1 MGEDST
7 ARSTRQRRRP
17 LYGGLIIGAL
27 IAGALLVFFL
37 ADIIAAFERRY
48 SIVVLV
54 PDAPGIA
61 AGSPVWVGGK
71 RVGEVLAVGFMP
83 IAIDT
88 LGRLWVSME
97 LPRHVQEHI
106 RADSRVRITAQ
117 ALVGER
123 VIDISPGTPAAPVLA
138 DGDTLRSRR
147 ELSIDML
154 TDRAAALRSELDT
167 ILVQVNAVAPLVR
180 TRIADAERAF
190 AAMDA
195 AMLEVQQVRT
205 DLQAN
210 PGLQAMRDAD
220 FRQAMQ
226 RVRQQVE
233 ELPAALGQL
242 QQRYGAAGDV
252 APALRRLQARADT
265 LRLQLDAAAALLDQP
280 DGFAGRLRQDP
291 ALLNAV
297 NAARASL
304 DSLVAEVRR
313 NPQRFVF

>member
-7 ARSTRQRRRP
+7 ARSTRQSRRP
-17 LYGGLIIGAL
+17 LYGGLIIAAL

-37 ADIIAAFERRY
+37 GDIVDAFERRY
-48 SIVVLV
+48 SVVVLV

-83 IAIDT
+83 VAIDT
-88 LGRLWVSME
+88 LGRLWVSVQ
-97 LPRHVQEHI
+97 LPRHVQEQV
-106 RADSRVRITAQ
+106 RTDSRVRITAQ

-123 VIDISPGTPAAPVLA
+123 VIDIAPGTPHAPVLTE
-138 DGDTLRSRR
+138 GDTLRSRR
-147 ELSIDML
+147 ELSIDL
-154 TDRAAALRSELDT
+154 LADRAAVLRSELDT
-167 ILVQVNAVAPLVR
+167 IMVQVNAVAPLMR
-180 TRIADAERAF
+180 TRLADAQRAF

-195 AMLEVQQVRT
+195 AMVEVQQVRT
-205 DLQAN
+205 GLQAN
-210 PGLQAMRDAD
+210 PGLQAMRDTE

-226 RVRQQVE
+226 RARAHVE
-233 ELPAALGQL
+233 ELPAAVDQL

-252 APALRRLQARADT
+252 APALRRLQARTDT
-265 LRLQLDAAAALLDQP
+265 LRQQLDAAAALLGQP
-280 DGFAGRLRQDP
+280 DGFVGRFREDP

-313 NPQRFVF
+313 NPLRFVF